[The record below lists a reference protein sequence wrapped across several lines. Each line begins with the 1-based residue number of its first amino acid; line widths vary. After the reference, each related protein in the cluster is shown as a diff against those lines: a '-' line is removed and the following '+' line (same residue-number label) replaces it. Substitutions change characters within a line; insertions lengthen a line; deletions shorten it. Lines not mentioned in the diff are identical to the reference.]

1 MLYLRRAGLL
11 FTEDKK
17 LMNVLV
23 DNGYY
28 ISPKCGFEGKYGRS
42 FEIYQLIDGE
52 LEDTRIQ
59 KAKEVW
65 NSHEDIH

>member
-11 FTEDKK
+11 FTEDKT

-28 ISPKCGFEGKYGRS
+28 ISPKEGKYGRS

-52 LEDTRIQ
+52 LEDTKIQ
-59 KAKEVW
+59 KIKEVW
-65 NSHEDIH
+65 ENHEDIH